1 MDILIIKPQWG
12 TKILNGEKVWEIR
25 GFNTKKRGT
34 IAIAFSRTSK
44 KHGQATLIN
53 TIELTEEMWNVSFE
67 KHCISGMTW
76 EDLLD
81 IYKHPFAWVFESP
94 LWYEN
99 PIPFT
104 PHPGAV
110 IWVKE

>member
-25 GFNTKKRGT
+25 GSGTNKRGT
-34 IAIAFSRTSK
+34 FAIAFSRTYK
-44 KHGQATLIN
+44 KYGEANLVN
-53 TIELTEEMWNVSFE
+53 SIELTEKLWNANYD
-67 KHCISGMTW
+67 KHCIRDITW
-76 EDLLD
+76 ATLLQ
-81 IYKHPFAWVFESP
+81 IYKHPHAWVFGSP
-94 LWYEN
+94 IWYEN